1 MDIRIAVDAV
11 GGDHGPGPIVAG
23 AVAAARE
30 LPVSLVLAGPVDVVR
45 PLVEALPEARGLDVR
60 YVHAGGAIAPTE
72 PPAALLRRRADA
84 SILAAADEVAAG
96 RADAL
101 YSAGHTGATVVAAH
115 SRFGMLPGVDR
126 PALAATIPTRRGEA
140 VLLDVGA
147 TVKCRPRHLVDFAAM
162 GDVYAR
168 VALGIETPRVGLL
181 SIGEEAIKGNEL
193 TREAHRRLAA
203 ACPTFLGNVEARDVY
218 AGEADVIV
226 CDGFTG
232 NIVLKVSEG
241 LVEIVGEVFRE
252 RLLAEGRA
260 TPPAD
265 AEPLPRRLDWSE
277 YGGVPL
283 LGVAGLAIVGHG
295 RSSARA
301 VRNGIAMAYRHAA
314 AGILSRIQLAIAPT
328 GATSS

>member
-1 MDIRIAVDAV
+1 
-11 GGDHGPGPIVAG
+11 
-23 AVAAARE
+23 
-30 LPVSLVLAGPVDVVR
+30 
-45 PLVEALPEARGLDVR
+45 
-60 YVHAGGAIAPTE
+60 
-72 PPAALLRRRADA
+72 
-84 SILAAADEVAAG
+84 
-96 RADAL
+96 
-101 YSAGHTGATVVAAH
+101 
-115 SRFGMLPGVDR
+115 
-126 PALAATIPTRRGEA
+126 
-140 VLLDVGA
+140 
-147 TVKCRPRHLVDFAAM
+147 
-162 GDVYAR
+162 
-168 VALGIETPRVGLL
+168 
-181 SIGEEAIKGNEL
+181 
-193 TREAHRRLAA
+193 AHRRLAA

-232 NIVLKVSEG
+232 NIVLKISEG

-260 TPPAD
+260 TSTAD
-265 AEPLPRRLDWSE
+265 GDALPRRLDWSE

-283 LGVAGLAIVGHG
+283 LGVAGLALVGHG

>member
-1 MDIRIAVDAV
+1 VHIRIAVDAV

-30 LPVSLVLAGPVDVVR
+30 LPVSLVLVGPAAEVGEV
-45 PLVEALPEARGLDVR
+45 VEALPDARGVSLRVVD
-60 YVHAGGAIAPTE
+60 AAGAIGMAV
-72 PPAALLRRRADA
+72 PPATALRRHPDA
-84 SILAAADEVAAG
+84 SIHVAVREVAEG
-96 RADAL
+96 RAEVV
-101 YSAGHTGATVVAAH
+101 YSAGNTGATVVAA
-115 SRFGMLPGVDR
+115 RAQFGMLPGVDR
-126 PALAATIPTRRGEA
+126 PALAATIPTRTGDA

-147 TVKCRPRHLVDFAAM
+147 TVKCRPRHLVEFAAM
-162 GDVYAR
+162 GEAYAR
-168 VALGIETPRVGLL
+168 VSLGIASPRVGLL

-203 ACPTFLGNVEARDVY
+203 ACPTFLGNVEARDIY
-218 AGEADVIV
+218 AGAADVIV

-241 LVEIVGEVFRE
+241 LVEIVGEVVRDS
-252 RLLAEGRA
+252 LAAAGGA
-260 TPPAD
+260 A
-265 AEPLPRRLDWSE
+265 AGGVPRRLDWSE

-283 LGVAGLAIVGHG
+283 LGVAGLALVGHG

-314 AGILSRIQLAIAPT
+314 AGVLSRIQHAIAPT
-328 GATSS
+328 GASSS